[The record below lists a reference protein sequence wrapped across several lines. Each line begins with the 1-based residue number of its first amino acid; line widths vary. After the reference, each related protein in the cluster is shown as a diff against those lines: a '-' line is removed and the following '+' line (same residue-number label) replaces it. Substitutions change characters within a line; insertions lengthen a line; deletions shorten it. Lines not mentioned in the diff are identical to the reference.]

1 MNKSTVI
8 KLIIF
13 CLCSLVFLY
22 SFIGCVIVSHA
33 AETDVV
39 TVTYTVEDLKKLFES
54 VDAYALYQGQQMPV
68 DKSDLSVL
76 VDNNAFYGFYL
87 NNGIDGIVT
96 YEFKFPYEA
105 TVLSS
110 DISIISN
117 TTSFNVA
124 WENTLNAPILW
135 ELYGI
140 TTESFSTGDYYLNN
154 YNFIG
159 NVQTQSLYISVNESH
174 SESNNGVLVGIK
186 SLTVTYEGSEF
197 NEIVDQ
203 LKEQNI
209 ILEGIENAIEETNEK
224 LDDVKTSI
232 EQSSQDIIDN
242 QNKNHED
249 LTTSTEE
256 DKAELDE
263 LEQDFQDVKDKADE
277 YNEAMESVDKPE
289 ADEVLS
295 EDAVADIFENEDV
308 SQGQPYIFSI
318 LESLQSITWLLTMI
332 LISVTVGI
340 IKYIIYG
347 KS

>member
-1 MNKSTVI
+1 MNKSTVT

-33 AETDVV
+33 AETADVI
-39 TVTYTVEDLKKLFES
+39 TVEYTVDDIKALFDT
-54 VDAYALYQGQQMPV
+54 VDSYAIYDGVKIPTEINPQFDIADGL
-68 DKSDLSVL
+68 
-76 VDNNAFYGFYL
+76 AFYTCRLQAPSGNAAF
-87 NNGIDGIVT
+87 
-96 YEFKFPYEA
+96 EFKFPFEA

-110 DISIISN
+110 NVTIMSGDEGYSVAWDTADNLYPWSLTSEGYINFASGFSAQTYTYDYIGTI
-117 TTSFNVA
+117 TTSNLYFNV
-124 WENTLNAPILW
+124 NTYHSDNASIL
-135 ELYGI
+135 
-140 TTESFSTGDYYLNN
+140 F
-154 YNFIG
+154 
-159 NVQTQSLYISVNESH
+159 
-174 SESNNGVLVGIK
+174 GIK
-186 SLTVTYEGSEF
+186 SLSITYLGSEF

-249 LTTSTEE
+249 LTTSTDE
-256 DKAELDE
+256 DKAELNE

-289 ADEVLS
+289 ADDVLS
-295 EDAVADIFENEDV
+295 DDAVADIFENEDV